1 MRLSLVVLYP
11 VAAAILS
18 AASAFA
24 QQVTIE
30 RDSELRA
37 EAKPDAA
44 VVAKVSKG
52 TTGEVTAK
60 SGAWVNVKTPEA
72 AGWMF
77 SFNVR
82 FTSAQPAGQAR
93 SGEGGAGIGNPLA
106 PRRTPAVTGTIGIRG
121 LDEEELKGATNNPE
135 QMKLLQQSGTTKE
148 SAAESAR
155 KDGLAP
161 VKIPLPGER
170 SK

>member
-1 MRLSLVVLYP
+1 MRFFLAGLYSIT
-11 VAAAILS
+11 AAVLS

-37 EAKPDAA
+37 EARPDAP

-52 TTGEVTAK
+52 TPGEVTAK

-72 AGWMF
+72 TGWVF

-82 FTSAQPAGQAR
+82 FAGTQPAGQAR
-93 SGEGGAGIGNPLA
+93 SGSGGAGVGNLLGA
-106 PRRTPAVTGTIGIRG
+106 RRTPAVTGTIGIRG
-121 LDEEELKGATNNPE
+121 LDEEDLKGASNNPE
-135 QMKLLQQSGTTKE
+135 QMKRLEQSGTTKE
-148 SAAESAR
+148 SAAEAAR
-155 KDGLAP
+155 KEGLTP

-170 SK
+170 